1 MNTKKHVYLFP
12 TIKKTKNYWD
22 IPTKNRTFA
31 NRK

>member
-1 MNTKKHVYLFP
+1 MSTKKHDYLFP